1 MSADFDFITLWED
14 YDTVVAL
21 ESRGVGLEN
30 PMMRSIAKRWEILE
44 EIEQVVAHESR
55 AMMERA
61 QVMADAAAEGRTAT
75 RFAKKTGK
83 IAGKGAVG
91 ATKLAGKGAG
101 KAAKATGKGVGKV
114 SAALGVKFKEWAAH
128 YGPKFKEKM
137 DDLLG
142 KAQMM
147 DRKRQKLD
155 RRLDETKE
163 LREEPIRGLGWISK
177 VCLLDDVNLDACL
190 WLADHTGDLNGM
202 VKAYT
207 VKVRQYEGLL
217 VGRYK
222 EEADGTLSKIK
233 LGSNAAIH
241 RASGLLGRFTQNDVK
256 ARPLA
261 GNVIIVTRGKGEKE
275 RVDFATAVESQFG
288 GKVYPL
294 KREQCKKALNAVGK
308 LAKALDER
316 GAKRG
321 VFSYTGIYHEME
333 AMRADMEN
341 KDGEELRAAML
352 LYKNAMAME
361 DAFTTAMARTGDG
374 LLNWV
379 AASLKS

>member
-61 QVMADAAAEGRTAT
+61 QEMSDAAAEGSTAT

-83 IAGKGAVG
+83 VAAKGAVG

-101 KAAKATGKGVGKV
+101 KAAKATGRGVGKV

-137 DDLLG
+137 EDLLG

-147 DRKRQKLD
+147 DRKREKLA
-155 RRLDETKE
+155 RHLEKTHE
-163 LREEPIRGLGWISK
+163 LREEPIRVMAWISK

-190 WLADHTGDLNGM
+190 WLADHTGDLNAM
-202 VKAYT
+202 VKQYT

-222 EEADGTLSKIK
+222 EEADGTMSKIK

-241 RASGLLGRFTQNDVK
+241 RASGLIGRFTENDVK

-261 GNVIIVTRGKGEKE
+261 GNVIIVTRGKGTSE
-275 RVDFATAVESQFG
+275 RVDFGTAFETQFG
-288 GKVYPL
+288 GKIYPL
-294 KREQCKKALNAVGK
+294 KHDQCKKALDAVGK
-308 LAKALDER
+308 LAKALQER
-316 GAKRG
+316 GVKRG
-321 VFSYTGIYHEME
+321 VFSYSGIYHEME
-333 AMRADMEN
+333 AMRADLEN
-341 KDGEELRAAML
+341 KEGKELKAAML
-352 LYKNAMAME
+352 LYKNAMTME

-379 AASLKS
+379 AASLKR